1 MIGCLMYLTATR
13 PDIVHVVSLLS
24 RYMHCASEIHL
35 QATKRIVRY
44 IKGIIDFG
52 IKFKQV

>member
-1 MIGCLMYLTATR
+1 MYLTATR